1 MYVPVQKGNLNLC
14 VGETHL
20 RVLSVSGG
28 ATYQMEGSVWKNL
41 EATVG
46 RGCFFL
52 LLSAIAF
59 GSLEKRNGAMSG
71 AYSIRTLLA
80 VLWEPASH
88 RECGRVRR

>member
-46 RGCFFL
+46 RGCFFYYYQL
-52 LLSAIAF
+52 L
-59 GSLEKRNGAMSG
+59 R
-71 AYSIRTLLA
+71 LA
-80 VLWEPASH
+80 VLRNET
-88 RECGRVRR
+88 E